1 MDNTSFVLISAL
13 IVGFY
18 MAWSIGASDVANAM
32 GTSVG
37 SRAVTIKQAIIIA
50 AVFEFAGSFLV
61 GGHVTNTIKQ
71 GIIDPFSFT
80 EDPVL
85 FSWGMTGI
93 LFSTGIWLQMASA
106 RGLPVSTTHS
116 LIGSLVG
123 FGLVC
128 HGANSIK
135 WQTIGQIFL
144 SWIIAPFL
152 GGFLAWVSFLGI
164 RKYVLDSKNSLETAR
179 KVAPWLLFIITL
191 ILVSLFLSKQ
201 LWWVSILFSGCFAL
215 FFFITVCNKKKAAN
229 IDLLSRDEVLLY
241 IENIF
246 SWLQIITACFM
257 ALAHGS
263 NDVSNAIGPVAAV
276 VSVSQNRN
284 IMLSSLVPMWLL
296 GLGGVGIVFGLAS
309 YGKKVIET
317 IGHSITEITP
327 TKGFAAEFGAA
338 FTILIGSNF
347 GLPLSTTQVLVGAVI
362 GVGLARG
369 IAGINLII
377 IRKILGSWLITIP
390 ATTLL
395 SAILSYT
402 IKLYLK

>member
-1 MDNTSFVLISAL
+1 MENTIPVLIVSL
-13 IVGFY
+13 VVGFY

-37 SRAVTIKQAIIIA
+37 SRAVTIKQAIMIA
-50 AVFEFAGSFLV
+50 AVFEFVGSFLA
-61 GGHVTNTIKQ
+61 GSHVTNTIKQ

-80 EDPVL
+80 EDPDL
-85 FSWGMTGI
+85 FSWGMTGV
-93 LFSTGIWLQMASA
+93 LFSTGLWLQLASS

-116 LIGSLVG
+116 LIGSLIG

-128 HGANSIK
+128 HGANSVR
-135 WQTIGQIFL
+135 WQTIGQIFI

-152 GGFLAWVSFLGI
+152 GGFLAWISFLGI
-164 RKYVLDSKNSLETAR
+164 RKYVLDSKNPLNLTR
-179 KVAPWLLFIITL
+179 KIAPLLLFTVTMV
-191 ILVSLFLSKQ
+191 LVFLLLPKQ
-201 LWWVSILFSGCFAL
+201 LRWLSIPFSGCCSILFFM
-215 FFFITVCNKKKAAN
+215 TVCSKLSNNKLKN
-229 IDLLSRDEVLLY
+229 HDETLSCV
-241 IENIF
+241 ENIF

-276 VSVSQNRN
+276 ISVIQNHN

-296 GLGGVGIVFGLAS
+296 GLGGIGIVFGLAT
-309 YGKKVIET
+309 YGRNVIET
-317 IGHSITEITP
+317 IGHNITEITP
-327 TKGFAAEFGAA
+327 TRGFAAEFGAA

-369 IAGINLII
+369 IAGINFIV
-377 IRKILGSWLITIP
+377 IRKILGSWLVTIP
-390 ATTLL
+390 STAIL
-395 SAILSYT
+395 SAILTYI
-402 IKLYLK
+402 IKFLLSK